1 MKTPEEMNLTAP
13 PEQPN
18 AAPLKAFDMGCHV
31 PGLGDMAP
39 DFTAATTDG
48 VKTLSG
54 YRGRW
59 VILFSHPGDF
69 TPVCTTEF
77 LAFAKRWQDFQDR
90 GADLLGL
97 SIDSNASHIAWV
109 INIYRRTGVEIPF
122 PIIEDRDMRIAKMYG
137 MIQPGVS
144 GTETVRNVFYIDPQ
158 GVIRA
163 KLIYPLTNGRSVGEI
178 LRLLDALQITDAEKV
193 ATPANWRPGYP
204 TVIPPPRTV
213 SGAMQRMNSGLN
225 CMDWYLCFNSGTNNN
240 LDNADN
246 TTNTNSVNHM
256 GPGR

>member
-1 MKTPEEMNLTAP
+1 MGTYMGPPDEMVALQNQNTQVVRANVTPAM
-13 PEQPN
+13 
-18 AAPLKAFDMGCHV
+18 AAGECHI
-31 PGLGDMAP
+31 PGLGDVAP
-39 DFTAATTDG
+39 DFTANTTDG
-48 VKTLSG
+48 VKTLSN

-77 LAFAKRWQDFQDR
+77 LAFSKRYQDFKDR
-90 GADLLGL
+90 NTELLGL

-109 INIYRRTGVEIPF
+109 INIYRHTGVEIPF
-122 PIIEDRDMRIAKMYG
+122 PIIEDRDMRVAKMYG

-163 KLIYPLTNGRSVGEI
+163 KLIYPLTNGRSIGEI
-178 LRLLDALQITDAEKV
+178 LRLLDALQTTDAEKV

-204 TVIPPPRTV
+204 TVIPSPKTV
-213 SGAMQRMNSGLN
+213 SAAMQRLDSGAN
-225 CMDWYLCFNSGTNNN
+225 CMDWYLCFNPGTGENNKK
-240 LDNADN
+240 
-246 TTNTNSVNHM
+246 
-256 GPGR
+256 